1 MALGK
6 KTKRVVD
13 AEGVAHVNAT
23 FNNTLITITD
33 AHGNAVSWGT
43 AGKAGFKGSKKST
56 PFAATVAGEQCAR
69 EAMSAGVR
77 RVHVRVQGP
86 GSGRESAIQALAAA
100 GLQVKSIKDVTPIP
114 HNGCR
119 PPKRR
124 RVGSMRYTGPS
135 CRQCRREGTKLF
147 LKGTKCFTE
156 KCPVERRPYAP
167 GQHGQNTA
175 RRRKVSEYAKQ
186 LREKQKI
193 KRIYGLS
200 ERQFRNTFER
210 VSTLPGVTGHNL
222 LAALES
228 RLDNIVYRM
237 GFAASRKAA
246 RQLIR
251 HRHVEVNGKSV
262 DVPSF
267 VVEPGQE
274 VRVRQKSRELVIVQ
288 AALEVAA
295 RGASPA
301 WIAVDKDTFSG
312 RMLERPQRQ
321 SIPIAAQ
328 EQLVVELYSK

>member
-1 MALGK
+1 
-6 KTKRVVD
+6 
-13 AEGVAHVNAT
+13 
-23 FNNTLITITD
+23 
-33 AHGNAVSWGT
+33 
-43 AGKAGFKGSKKST
+43 
-56 PFAATVAGEQCAR
+56 
-69 EAMSAGVR
+69 
-77 RVHVRVQGP
+77 
-86 GSGRESAIQALAAA
+86 
-100 GLQVKSIKDVTPIP
+100 
-114 HNGCR
+114 
-119 PPKRR
+119 
-124 RVGSMRYTGPS
+124 MRYTGPS

-167 GQHGQNTA
+167 GQHGQSTA
-175 RRRKVSEYAKQ
+175 RRKKMSEYAKQ

-210 VSTLPGVTGHNL
+210 VSSLPGVTGHNL

-237 GFAASRKAA
+237 GFSSSRKAA

-262 DVPSF
+262 DIPSF

-274 VRVRQKSRELVIVQ
+274 VRVRQKSRELVLVKE
-288 AALEVAA
+288 ALEVAA